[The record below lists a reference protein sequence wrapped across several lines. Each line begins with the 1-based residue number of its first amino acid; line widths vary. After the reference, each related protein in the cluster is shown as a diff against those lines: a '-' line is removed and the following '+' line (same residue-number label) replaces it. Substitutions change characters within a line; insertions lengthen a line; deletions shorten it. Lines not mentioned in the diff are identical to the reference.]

1 MNTTTCDSC
10 GFGRLPGTACPN
22 PNCSTNKT
30 TPRRGLRLV
39 LGLLALLVVL
49 AGCTGTSA
57 DTVSRN
63 LSTDADEFKVE
74 RQIVLIDTQ
83 TNEALTSITGLCS
96 LERDTDL
103 VVTCRKA
110 PGEYEK
116 HYFGLRGMQ
125 VTYVSTQL
133 RTLNVDR
140 YQTKIVFRPKAY
152 VPDFDLSVSEQ

>member
-1 MNTTTCDSC
+1 MTCGTC
-10 GFGRLPGTACPN
+10 GTGRKPGQPCPN
-22 PNCSTNKT
+22 PDCSTNK
-30 TPRRGLRLV
+30 PYLRLA
-39 LGLLALLVVL
+39 LGLLTLLALALL

-140 YQTKIVFRPKAY
+140 YETKIVFRPKAY